1 MLSVIRLH
9 GKCYCRYGP
18 FPNARLAF
26 KMLSIVSMKSLF
38 VFFSGKKYEF
48 SCLVTYFNYKIDTKR
63 TRRNTRREKI
73 SMINFYGFVNKSI
86 FTNHFNILFSLR
98 RNIWISQVPKLC
110 LISFLKDIR
119 IPLLFSWEKIYNLFI
134 LSLPYLFLVSRLLK
148 CR

>member
-1 MLSVIRLH
+1 ML
-9 GKCYCRYGP
+9 
-18 FPNARLAF
+18 
-26 KMLSIVSMKSLF
+26 LSLWTFSQRASGVQNVKHSIYEEFICILF
-38 VFFSGKKYEF
+38 WKKYEF